1 MSTTNI
7 EPSPPPTMSQ
17 FVNPWISDP
26 EPDPIRLNAI
36 VPQRIFQRI
45 KQCRLSQG
53 TMQTTINLLLQ
64 KLIVE
69 LDKRNIT
76 DCTDE
81 KAYEELVVNC
91 TMYVPDEH
99 PSKPRAKNVG
109 KKKA

>member
-1 MSTTNI
+1 MSTQNI
-7 EPSPPPTMSQ
+7 EAPLPPTAMASQ

-69 LDKRNIT
+69 LDKRDIT

-81 KAYEELVVNC
+81 KVYEELVVNSVLV
-91 TMYVPDEH
+91 VPNEQ
-99 PSKPRAKNVG
+99 PTKNH
-109 KKKA
+109 KKKKVIK